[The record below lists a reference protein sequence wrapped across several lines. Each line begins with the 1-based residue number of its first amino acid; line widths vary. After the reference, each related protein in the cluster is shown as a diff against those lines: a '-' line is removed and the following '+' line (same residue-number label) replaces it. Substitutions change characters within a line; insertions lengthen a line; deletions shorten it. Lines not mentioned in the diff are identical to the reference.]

1 MVKLQ
6 GIQVD
11 VVGSTDFLL
20 AEHALFII
28 EFEYDSKLLVCHT
41 CAATVKR
48 TLERLIR
55 KILGPKETNLSLRQ
69 ALSRSE
75 YITVQV
81 KELNTNSL
89 HEILG
94 AKYDLIKSSMTYVPY
109 GHNSLSTG
117 LDKNEKLYSNMLMA
131 SLMNEIDKNTKID
144 AQETSKL
151 SSSFSR
157 TKEVHAY
164 DKVTGLY
171 IKSFSSTK
179 EASDNTGVCQSNISM
194 CCRGHINTAG
204 DYIWSH
210 DKAKAVE
217 IPEDR
222 RKKPIA
228 APPTAAELQSRR
240 LQFIKENQV

>member
-20 AEHALFII
+20 AEHALFTI
-28 EFEYDSKLLVCHT
+28 EFEYDNKLLVCHT

-48 TLERLIR
+48 ALERLIR

-69 ALSRSE
+69 ALLQSE
-75 YITVQV
+75 YITVQI

-94 AKYDLIKSSMTYVPY
+94 AKYDLIKSSMTYMPY
-109 GHNSLSTG
+109 GHNSLSMG
-117 LDKNEKLYSNMLMA
+117 LDKNEKLYANMLMV
-131 SLMNEIDKNTKID
+131 SLMDEIDKNAKIE
-144 AQETSKL
+144 AIGEKQNSI
-151 SSSFSR
+151 SFSR
-157 TKEVHAY
+157 AKEVHAY
-164 DKVTGLY
+164 DKTTGLY

-179 EASDNTGVCQSNISM
+179 EASNNTGICQSNISM

-204 DYIWSH
+204 DYIWSYN
-210 DKAKAVE
+210 KAKAIE
-217 IPEDR
+217 IPEDK
-222 RKKPIA
+222 RKKQIV
-228 APPTAAELQSRR
+228 APPTATELQSRR
-240 LQFIKENQV
+240 IQFIKENQI